1 MRMLNVFVLFLFNF
15 YGVYRKYYRFFRSF
29 FSDDTILNAKAHQ
42 VCGTL
47 CIDIRFPFVVFS
59 AIISTYANLCR
70 EPRKQNKM
78 RINVLF

>member
-42 VCGTL
+42 VC
-47 CIDIRFPFVVFS
+47 
-59 AIISTYANLCR
+59 A
-70 EPRKQNKM
+70 
-78 RINVLF
+78 VLYVLIYDFLSLYFRQ